1 MGWQNPTSE
10 GRNWYLTQANILDR
24 KINMSTVDNLP
35 NVIWINIDTIPLK
48 KLLAQMQYKL
58 NPDRASNMTLTLGI
72 YLNDTRQGYTL
83 TIRNNAVQF
92 LDSFPEEYDVA
103 LSSHSDTMK
112 DILLGKLK
120 LADAI
125 FSNDVKVDGNLKDL
139 IRFVRSFDLRFVVP
153 AYNNLAG

>member
-1 MGWQNPTSE
+1 
-10 GRNWYLTQANILDR
+10 
-24 KINMSTVDNLP
+24 
-35 NVIWINIDTIPLK
+35 
-48 KLLAQMQYKL
+48 
-58 NPDRASNMTLTLGI
+58 MTLTLGI

>member
-1 MGWQNPTSE
+1 M
-10 GRNWYLTQANILDR
+10 L
-24 KINMSTVDNLP
+24 
-35 NVIWINIDTIPLK
+35 
-48 KLLAQMQYKL
+48 
-58 NPDRASNMTLTLGI
+58 SN
-72 YLNDTRQGYTL
+72 
-83 TIRNNAVQF
+83 F
-92 LDSFPEEYDVA
+92 LMVFREEYDVA

-153 AYNNLAG
+153 AYKNSGGENIRTPYHTK